1 MDHPDDWPVGTK
13 PTKFTKRYTPPTE
26 REVPL
31 FGMKWAT
38 LADERR
44 MDANYPTRVDY
55 APLYDDALSRID
67 QLKGQ
72 VAEERRSKMMM
83 FACCI
88 ILGIIIVAQA
98 MFNG

>member
-1 MDHPDDWPVGTK
+1 MDHPDDWPVGTNL
-13 PTKFTKRYTPPTE
+13 TKHYTPP
-26 REVPL
+26 
-31 FGMKWAT
+31 
-38 LADERR
+38 
-44 MDANYPTRVDY
+44 YPTRVDY